1 MAKYFTVEVIPTIAA
16 STQVAYGADDVLFD
30 WTSFQVPR
38 GANKLISVTMTQRGT
53 NGGTQ
58 AAKDID
64 LVFARSI
71 LNTAPTTLGTANA
84 TASAAPAVSNHII
97 GLTHLDAAGDF
108 GAAGFDYFSVG
119 STGSGAAASMIP
131 ALVLEGEVNSG
142 DNVGYDTLY
151 LGGIA
156 GNASIDFGTGVV
168 TSRAV
173 DVSGLSAAQ
182 LVNADIEG
190 TDPRLAFAVGDII
203 HATDDIIV
211 GEIESMADANTI
223 TFKADGSTT
232 TSLKGEYTVPADLTA
247 WKIQNGA
254 GAAGDLGSGDEL
266 FNIHPVKVILSFE
279 R

>member
-1 MAKYFTVEVIPTIAA
+1 MGKYFSVEVIPTIAA
-16 STQVAYGADDVLFD
+16 STQVAYSADDVLFD

-38 GANKLISVTMTQRGT
+38 GANKLISVTVIQRGT
-53 NGGTQ
+53 EGATQ

-64 LVFARSI
+64 LVFAKTINGS
-71 LNTAPTTLGTANA
+71 APATMGTANA

-108 GAAGFDYFSVG
+108 GAAAFDYFSVG

-131 ALVLEGEVNSG
+131 ALVLEGEVNRSG

-151 LGGIA
+151 VGGIA
-156 GNASIDFGTGVV
+156 GNSAGDFGTGVV
-168 TSRAV
+168 TSRTV

-190 TDPRLAFAVGDII
+190 TNPTLQFAVGDII
-203 HATDDIIV
+203 HATDDIIL
-211 GEIESMADANTI
+211 GEIESLDANTI

-232 TSLKGEYTVPADLTA
+232 TSLKGEYTVPADLAA

-254 GAAGDLGSGDEL
+254 GAAGDLASGDEL
-266 FNIHPVKVILSFE
+266 FNIHPVRIILSFE
-279 R
+279 K